1 MRGNMSFRAVSVTEQ
16 LVYVMHKQ
24 GKKLGDEIKELKEG
38 VESGESGEGEEELGA
53 MEVRWGKGGEI
64 VRARGGYGRQASVV
78 AMTQFEQYW
87 LNCVDAG
94 VLQWCD

>member
-1 MRGNMSFRAVSVTEQ
+1 MRGNMPFRAVSVMEQ
-16 LVYVMHKQ
+16 LVYVMRKQ

-38 VESGESGEGEEELGA
+38 VESGEGEEELGA

-64 VRARGGYGRQASVV
+64 VRARGGYGCQASVV